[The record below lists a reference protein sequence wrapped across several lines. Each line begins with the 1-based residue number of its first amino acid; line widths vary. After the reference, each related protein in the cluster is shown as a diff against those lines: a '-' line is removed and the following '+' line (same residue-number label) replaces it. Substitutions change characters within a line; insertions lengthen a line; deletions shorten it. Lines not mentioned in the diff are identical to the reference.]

1 MTQFLSNNIQDE
13 IIQILSQSEENIY
26 IAVGWFTNQKF
37 FDELLIA
44 LKRNVDVKIIFRNDY
59 INNSKNSLE
68 WNLLLKNGA
77 SIFLDPTPNKLHHK
91 LLIVDEKLAVSG
103 SYNWTLSAEFTNFE
117 NIIIFNDGDA
127 IRGAINTFHLVL
139 QHSESAN
146 LEDLNVIKLSENNDW
161 QKPFLSKEKELES
174 VIFEDEPNVNEI
186 DILYCNKEYK
196 LAIILAMK
204 LLKREELQGEIYHSL
219 GWIYYRQ
226 NSLDDALHC
235 CEKSISLDY
244 DEEDLYNLMGSIL
257 SSLNRIPEA
266 LHYFDKALS
275 SSPSRLEFLQ
285 NKMDVL
291 ESYGK
296 SKEAQK
302 IALKISLVAK
312 EILVNKDNEAPVDI
326 MKAYIAKGMM
336 SNDVPKLKSYG
347 EKALYYYN
355 LIQEQ
360 DQHNLDDINLLINYN
375 LKV

>member
-1 MTQFLSNNIQDE
+1 MTQFLSDNIQDE
-13 IIQILSQSEENIY
+13 IIQILSQSEESIY

-103 SYNWTLSAEFTNFE
+103 SYNWTLSAEFKNFE

-127 IRGAINTFHLVL
+127 IRGAINTFQLVL

-174 VIFEDEPNVNEI
+174 VISEDEPNVNEI

-302 IALKISLVAK
+302 IALKISLAAK